1 VLRRSFEPTWRDAD
15 GQPVMSFRVDLLTSE
30 TERLNSAG
38 DAGDAAG
45 CIRARL
51 AFNDGPQ
58 VFPNEP
64 SLHKRKPLVA
74 ILASENGDGSP
85 FGEGVVEVHGVRYRP
100 SLLLESKNKI
110 KILDRLTS
118 EVKRI

>member
-1 VLRRSFEPTWRDAD
+1 VLRRSFEPTWRDTD
-15 GQPVMSFRVDLLTSE
+15 GQLVISFRVDLLTSE
-30 TERLNSAG
+30 TERLNSAS

-51 AFNDGPQ
+51 AFNNGLQ

-64 SLHKRKPLVA
+64 SLYKRKLLVV
-74 ILASENGDGSP
+74 ILASKNGDGSP
-85 FGEGVVEVHGVRYRP
+85 FSEGVVEVYSVRYRP

-118 EVKRI
+118 KVKRI